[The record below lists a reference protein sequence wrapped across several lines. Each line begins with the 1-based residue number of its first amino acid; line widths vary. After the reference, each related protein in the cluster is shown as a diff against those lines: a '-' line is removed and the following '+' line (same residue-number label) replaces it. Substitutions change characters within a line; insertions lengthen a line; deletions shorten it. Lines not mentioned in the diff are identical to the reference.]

1 MSLNTITSLF
11 RSVLSTSSAPHL
23 RFAVSSARI
32 NKASRTTSKVIGI
45 ATRKANGISW
55 FGSNRAG
62 YLFSSWSAEGDGP
75 ANNAKE
81 RFIMLKFLFKLVEMN
96 MSPKVFVLLRR
107 KVPMSQNM
115 HVYKAA
121 PLTLRGFTC
130 NKMIKRLTTLF
141 KHVGRFPFNPKF
153 RKFRLVHQME
163 RTISV
168 YSDRNIRYQLWMWFT
183 LTGPLISVG
192 RTEMSLS
199 IWQNCCPQYRSF
211 VSCLQ
216 EQ

>member
-1 MSLNTITSLF
+1 MGIRDYPTNSHLLMQHVALLCLKIQGELNFKLDTRQVSTWLADSFLLLNEVFLNTSTSPF

-75 ANNAKE
+75 ANNAEE

-168 YSDRNIRYQLWMWFT
+168 
-183 LTGPLISVG
+183 
-192 RTEMSLS
+192 
-199 IWQNCCPQYRSF
+199 
-211 VSCLQ
+211 
-216 EQ
+216 